1 MFMLRL
7 TILLIF
13 ALTVTTVARAT
24 SPPAIKKDDWNSIK
38 VPGSWEENAP
48 ALAGSY
54 DGYAWYRAWVKIPA
68 TWKEKA
74 IYLRLNEIDDG
85 YQLYFNGK
93 AVGET
98 SNFPPSEK
106 KSTGPTQ
113 NWLLKPETIHWD
125 EPNLVA
131 IRVFDSGGRGGCKG
145 DAPLLLAEHEQLR
158 CNGIWQIRLGDDL
171 TWAAETELP
180 VRAPLFSKVEPYD
193 HRDRPESDPK
203 KAEQSFKLP
212 EDLELKQVLA
222 EPTISQPLHIS
233 FDERGRLWLVEYRQY
248 PEPAGLKIVSRDN
261 YWRNIYDKVPPAPP
275 NHFRGAD
282 RISIHED
289 ADGDGKYEKHKIFVD
304 GLSLVTSVARGRG
317 GVWVLN
323 PPYLLFYPDANNDDV
338 PDGDPVVHLSGFGI
352 EDSHSVTNSLR
363 FGPDGW
369 LYAAQGSTVSANV
382 RRVGLDSP
390 DKPGVQTQGQLLWR
404 YHPES
409 RRFEIFAEGGGN
421 AFGLEIDAKG
431 RMFSGHNG
439 GDTRG
444 FHYVQGAYLQKGF
457 NKHGPLSNPYAFGY
471 FPALKHDRVPRFTH
485 EFVIY
490 ERGSLPEQYHGRM
503 FAIATLLNHV
513 SITEVKPRGSTFETK
528 DLGFINSSDT
538 WFRPVDITVGPDGS
552 LYIADWYDR
561 QTSHLRNS
569 EGEIDKLSG
578 RVYRLQAKGIKQP
591 QRGDL
596 SKKSTGDLIALLSDE
611 NIWVRQTVLRLLGD
625 RRDAAAIM
633 PLRTIIDKQR
643 GQTALEALWAIYQS
657 GGFDT
662 TAAQAALRH
671 PDPFVRLWAVRL
683 LGDKRQVESAIATE
697 LAEIAKKE
705 PHIEVRAQLACTAK
719 RLPTVAAL
727 NIVRELA
734 KHPDA
739 DDPQLPLLIWWAIE
753 AHCAASPEAVLA
765 LFAEPEFSS
774 QRLAR
779 THLLARVMQRYAS
792 TGKRADLLLCAKLF
806 EQCSKDAAGALMNG
820 FETAF
825 RGRTPSNL
833 PKELLTALGKSG
845 KAGLALRVRLDESAA
860 IDEALVVL
868 QDNGSKP
875 ELCEEL
881 LAIFGE
887 IRTARAL
894 PLLLEFAADAARP
907 KLQRAA
913 LGALGNFNDERIATT
928 LIKAYPTMPPEV
940 QPLAQNLLAGR
951 AAWSTALLTAIDE
964 KTITA
969 TALPI
974 PIVKKLM
981 LHRDPKID
989 TAVEKH
995 WGAAFAQAAELVK
1008 SDRERLE
1015 KVLADGHGSP
1025 YDGKKLFTATCAKCH
1040 TLFSEGGQ
1048 IGPDLT
1054 SYNREQVGNM
1064 LRHIVDPNAEIR
1076 EGFETFA
1083 ISTSD
1088 GRALT
1093 GFLADQDA
1101 QVIVLRGFNG
1111 ENTNIPRTDIDE
1123 MRNTGTS
1130 LMPEGL
1136 LKDLTDKQVRDLFAY
1151 IRSTQ
1156 PLNN

>member
-1 MFMLRL
+1 MKLHVAACSSVVYCFILGSA
-7 TILLIF
+7 LLI
-13 ALTVTTVARAT
+13 AAEAPEKKPPTLPL
-24 SPPAIKKDDWNSIK
+24 SPA
-38 VPGSWEENAP
+38 EA
-48 ALAGSY
+48 
-54 DGYAWYRAWVKIPA
+54 
-68 TWKEKA
+68 EKA
-74 IYLRLNEIDDG
+74 
-85 YQLYFNGK
+85 
-93 AVGET
+93 
-98 SNFPPSEK
+98 
-106 KSTGPTQ
+106 
-113 NWLLKPETIHWD
+113 
-125 EPNLVA
+125 
-131 IRVFDSGGRGGCKG
+131 
-145 DAPLLLAEHEQLR
+145 
-158 CNGIWQIRLGDDL
+158 
-171 TWAAETELP
+171 
-180 VRAPLFSKVEPYD
+180 
-193 HRDRPESDPK
+193 
-203 KAEQSFKLP
+203 FKLP
-212 EDLELKQVLA
+212 DDLEIKNVLA
-222 EPTISQPLHIS
+222 EPVISQPLHIS

-275 NHFRGAD
+275 NHFPGAD

-289 ADGDGKYEKHKIFVD
+289 ADGDGTYEKHKVFVE

-369 LYAAQGSTVSANV
+369 LYAAQGSTVTANV

-404 YHPES
+404 YHPET

-421 AFGLEIDAKG
+421 AFGLEIDAAG

-471 FPALKHDRVPRFTH
+471 FPAMKHDRVPRFTH

-490 ERGSLPEQYHGRM
+490 ERGSLPEKYHGRM
-503 FAIATLLNHV
+503 FAVATLLNYV
-513 SITEVKPRGSTFETK
+513 SITELKPRGSTFETK
-528 DLGFINSSDT
+528 DLEFITSTDP

-569 EGEIDKLSG
+569 EGEIDKLTG
-578 RVYRLQAKGIKQP
+578 RVYRLQAKRLKQP

-596 SKKSTGDLIALLSDE
+596 SKKSTNELIALLGDE
-611 NIWVRQTVLRLLGD
+611 NIWVRQTALRLLGD
-625 RRDAAAIM
+625 RRDPAAIA
-633 PLRTIIDKQR
+633 PLCAMLDEQR
-643 GQTALEALWAIYQS
+643 GQAALESLWALYQS

-662 TAAQAALRH
+662 PAELAAMRH
-671 PDPFVRLWAVRL
+671 PDAFVRLWTVRL
-683 LGDKRQVESAIATE
+683 LGDERKVESSVAAELVE
-697 LAEIAKKE
+697 LARKE

-719 RLPTVAAL
+719 RLPTASAL

-734 KHPDA
+734 KQADT

-753 AHCAASPEAVLA
+753 AHCAASPDQVLE
-765 LFAEPEFSS
+765 LFAEPKFNAQELV
-774 QRLAR
+774 RK
-779 THLLARVMQRYAS
+779 HLLARVMQRYAS
-792 TGKRADLLLCAKLF
+792 TGKRADLLLCAKLL
-806 EQCSKDAAGALMNG
+806 EQAPPEAASELVNG
-820 FETAF
+820 FEAAY
-825 RGRTPSNL
+825 RGRTPTNL
-833 PKELLTALGKSG
+833 PKELVVALGKTG
-845 KAGLALRVRLDESAA
+845 KAGLALRVRLDEPAA
-860 IDEALVVL
+860 IDEALKVL
-868 QDNGSKP
+868 ADKATKP
-875 ELCEEL
+875 EVSEEL
-881 LAIFGE
+881 IAVLGE
-887 IRTARAL
+887 IRTERAI
-894 PLLLEFAADAARP
+894 PLLLELAADATRP
-907 KLQRAA
+907 KPQRAA
-913 LGALGNFNDERIATT
+913 LGALGNFHDERIAAG
-928 LIKAYPTMPPEV
+928 LIKAYAALPPEI
-940 QPLAQNLLAGR
+940 QPLAQNLLASR
-951 AAWSTALLTAIDE
+951 ASSALALLAAIEAGSID
-964 KTITA
+964 A
-969 TALPI
+969 ASLPM
-974 PIVKKLM
+974 PIVKKLS

-989 TAVEKH
+989 AAVARL
-995 WGAAFAQAAELVK
+995 WGASIAQAAALVK
-1008 SDRERLE
+1008 SERERLT
-1015 KVLADGHGSP
+1015 KVLDAGHGSP
-1025 YDGKKLFTATCAKCH
+1025 YDGKKLFTASCAKCH
-1040 TLFSEGGQ
+1040 TLFSQGGQ

-1083 ISTSD
+1083 VTTND

-1093 GFLADQDA
+1093 GFLADQDS
-1101 QVIVLRGFNG
+1101 QVVVLRGFNG
-1111 ENTNIPRTDIDE
+1111 ENTNLPRADIDE

-1136 LKDLTDKQVRDLFAY
+1136 LKDLTDQQVRDLFAY